1 MSKTKLICKIKTKFF
16 EMSFFVL
23 FLHTFRVRQ
32 NCVTYANNKLITER
46 MIIINNQENNLF
58 NDFDDDLETCLELE
72 EQFGSNNA
80 SEIEGQITFD
90 QIIKPENDFH
100 LLEKGYY
107 KFKVVNCERD
117 VLPETAAKPARPIIR
132 LRLEIENEEA
142 NVVINHIIFINEY
155 NNSEIHSF
163 FSAIGLSKDCDY
175 ITNWDVEGRTGGC
188 YLVQKK
194 LDFKTVNAIEKFVHQ
209 N

>member
-1 MSKTKLICKIKTKFF
+1 MRTASC
-16 EMSFFVL
+16 SFRLKCVFAKAV
-23 FLHTFRVRQ
+23 LHTFRVRQ

-100 LLEKGYY
+100 LLPDGYY
-107 KFKVVNCERD
+107 KFKVVNCKRD
-117 VLPETAAKPARPIIR
+117 YLPETATKPIRPIIR
-132 LRLEIENEEA
+132 LRLEIENKEA
-142 NVVINHIIFINEY
+142 LNVVINHIIFINEY